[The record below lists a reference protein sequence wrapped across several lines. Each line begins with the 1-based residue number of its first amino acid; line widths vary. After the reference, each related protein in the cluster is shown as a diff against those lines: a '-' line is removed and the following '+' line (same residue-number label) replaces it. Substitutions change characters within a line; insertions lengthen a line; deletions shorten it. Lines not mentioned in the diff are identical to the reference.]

1 MNLQAHFK
9 PFTLK
14 RKTAGAREIDEPTF
28 TVVAYGRGFIQPVS
42 GGQIRFLGP
51 TVNEQATH
59 RLYTE
64 ISLPAVGGDIVEQ
77 DGVSWS
83 VVQALEPDGISA
95 MGRHK
100 EIGLQRG

>member
-1 MNLQAHFK
+1 MSLQAHFK

-14 RKTAGAREIDEPTF
+14 RKTDGTREIDEPSF
-28 TVVAYGRGFIQPVS
+28 RVVAYGRGFIQPVS

-59 RLYTE
+59 RMYAQ
-64 ISLPAVGGDIVEQ
+64 IAVPAVGGDIVEQ
-77 DGVSWS
+77 DSVSWS
-83 VVQALEPDGISA
+83 VVQSLEPSGISA

-100 EIGLQRG
+100 EIMLQRG